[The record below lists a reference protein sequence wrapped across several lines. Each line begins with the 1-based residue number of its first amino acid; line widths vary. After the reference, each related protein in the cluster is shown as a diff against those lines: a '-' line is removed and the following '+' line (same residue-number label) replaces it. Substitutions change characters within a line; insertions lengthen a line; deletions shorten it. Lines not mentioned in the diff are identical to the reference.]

1 MSLKNKNIKTN
12 FKFSSKWQI
21 GVLASLL
28 VLAILGGSFLL
39 FNRNSNSNQTAQAAA
54 FFSTENQLLSSQ
66 FIRNGICNPSSQ
78 VIGVNFSNC
87 TFPLDSGS
95 YSAIGSCGTVP
106 SVNTP
111 SGVTYIPTG
120 GATLILGTN
129 LNNVIVGTRVGIQPN
144 PNGVNPNPATL
155 SSTAGNDIVYG
166 YAGNDTVFGLDGQDY
181 IDGGIGNDCID
192 GGDNNSFIGGGQ
204 SLAPG
209 GDTLIGGAGDDILNG
224 GSGDDLLFGGAGSDI
239 MVGGS
244 GNDRIQTD
252 PNPQNT
258 ELDILIGVDPKSATP
273 GFNEVDDFNSRVGTA
288 GYTSTPLSRGTI
300 WLGDGFQSYY
310 NNDGDNGY
318 AIIRNLTAISGIKLQ
333 LFAGN
338 NYIVGTSN
346 VPIPIGDPANNL
358 PPSTGNPAIYIDK
371 DNSGTQTG
379 ADDLLTIFVDD
390 NAAVKTPTSLIT
402 GLLTSA
408 SRINGSTPLVTEPN
422 YSSNTVTYS
431 YTLPVNGI
439 RAAISQNGNG
449 VSDLS
454 PVSGG
459 YSNNCTV
466 LGNGTAT
473 ATLQC
478 NNVPTTGGTGGLRNV
493 LLSVDNAAPIDKGD
507 ANLISGIS
515 GSDISLSCTPA
526 SPVNPGTLVT
536 CNATY
541 ISGKSGNITWSG
553 TFPGLAGNNCPVH
566 TVSILGGVA
575 SCTATPTLGGSYT
588 ATANAS
594 GGGSQSQNILVNTV
608 ITASNVQNCSTQTI
622 TINDPYTCN
631 FSLTGAVVGTSYVL
645 PSGGIVARTQQGLNL
660 AANSDSCTVSGNT
673 LVCAN
678 IKTAA
683 ASLVA
688 GLGDVALQF
697 AGSGG
702 YTDRGDVNLVVG
714 TTPITGPNISIV
726 CTPASPVSPNTQVTC
741 TASYPP
747 NKTGTIDW
755 SGTFPSLPGASCPAA
770 TVNVAGGS
778 ITCVATP
785 TTGGTFTATANAN
798 GGGSVSQDVLV
809 QTVLTNANLQNPV
822 CVPNQLLVESN
833 QLTTCTFPLVGGG
846 NYVLPN
852 GSVTGKLLGP
862 ATQLGNNGSN
872 CTINPGGTALV
883 CTNIPA
889 TSLTPANYLPRGAVN
904 VKVTFPTGSDFN
916 STNTSVTLN
925 GRDLTFNDFDLG
937 VCNTA
942 NPITLGNT
950 FDCLFPIV
958 GPINQIDTIGVNNPD
973 LSNAFRAAVGQPQ
986 NSGSG
991 PWSANSQPSSNAN
1004 ICSVVGTNLSCTG
1017 ISTTTAG
1024 SSTQALTVGPAD
1036 VILSGTNQTPAQ
1048 IDKGNVTLTRT
1059 ATPADLDKAIS
1070 CTPDTALVNTTVTC
1084 SGTLDPY
1091 LTVENLTVKV
1101 APTGTPVTCS
1111 TTGSIVTGLVITCLP
1126 ANVGS
1131 NLGLLNILASTTG
1144 TGAVSNARVDD
1155 VTVLNAISEVLLIEA
1170 DKILFNPTK
1179 AAPQTFSRA
1188 DLVMTVRGDSRF
1200 TSNGANNS
1208 LTSVCRFKLKV
1219 FGANNSDI
1227 TNGYPVTQTR
1237 LATAAAN
1244 NSGQAI
1250 PSGLQGAFDNT
1261 TGSYLVPYDS
1271 ANGCSIRLPTAQQ
1284 NQPKWEYDIR
1294 VERSDGQ
1301 LFGSPEAYFM
1311 LYGAI
1316 GQVSIG
1322 VS

>member
-1 MSLKNKNIKTN
+1 MFLKNKNIKTN

-28 VLAILGGSFLL
+28 VLAILGGSFLM
-39 FNRNSNSNQTAQAAA
+39 FNRNSNSDQTAQAGSFTSISPTSGPTIGGTNVTLNGNFAA
-54 FFSTENQLLSSQ
+54 PTVTQISTGRIHTCALLSTGNV
-66 FIRNGICNPSSQ
+66 RCWGNGLYIGYGNGNTRIGDNETPASAGDVNVGGNVIQIATGSSHTCALLSAGN
-78 VIGVNFSNC
+78 VRCWGENTFGGLGYGNLNIVGLIDTPASAGDVNV
-87 TFPLDSGS
+87 G
-95 YSAIGSCGTVP
+95 GTVTQI
-106 SVNTP
+106 SASEDYTCALL
-111 SGVTYIPTG
+111 STG
-120 GATLILGTN
+120 NVRCWGQGA
-129 LNNVIVGTRVGIQPN
+129 
-144 PNGVNPNPATL
+144 
-155 SSTAGNDIVYG
+155 AGNLGYG
-166 YAGNDTVFGLDGQDY
+166 NTNNIGDNETPASAGDVNVGGTVTQISAGDRWTCALLSIGNVRCWGEGLDGKLGY
-181 IDGGIGNDCID
+181 GNTNNI
-192 GGDNNSFIGGGQ
+192 GDNETPASAGDVNVGGTVTQITTGARHTCALLSTGNVRCWGQGDTGNLGFGNLGYGNTNNIGDNETPASAGDVNVGGTVTQ
-204 SLAPG
+204 ISAKFHTCVRLSTGNVRCWGYNVAGQLGYGDTTNRGVPG
-209 GDTLIGGAGDDILNG
+209 GDVSI
-224 GSGDDLLFGGAGSDI
+224 
-239 MVGGS
+239 
-244 GNDRIQTD
+244 
-252 PNPQNT
+252 
-258 ELDILIGVDPKSATP
+258 
-273 GFNEVDDFNSRVGTA
+273 
-288 GYTSTPLSRGTI
+288 
-300 WLGDGFQSYY
+300 
-310 NNDGDNGY
+310 
-318 AIIRNLTAISGIKLQ
+318 
-333 LFAGN
+333 
-338 NYIVGTSN
+338 
-346 VPIPIGDPANNL
+346 
-358 PPSTGNPAIYIDK
+358 
-371 DNSGTQTG
+371 
-379 ADDLLTIFVDD
+379 
-390 NAAVKTPTSLIT
+390 
-402 GLLTSA
+402 LTSV
-408 SRINGSTPLVTEPN
+408 PL
-422 YSSNTVTYS
+422 TVTFDGLQATSVVKVNNTTITAVTPAHAAGPVNVVINNTDGVS
-431 YTLPVNGI
+431 YTLANG
-439 RAAISQNGNG
+439 
-449 VSDLS
+449 
-454 PVSGG
+454 
-459 YSNNCTV
+459 YTYTE
-466 LGNGTAT
+466 TA
-473 ATLQC
+473 
-478 NNVPTTGGTGGLRNV
+478 
-493 LLSVDNAAPIDKGD
+493 
-507 ANLISGIS
+507 
-515 GSDISLSCTPA
+515 
-526 SPVNPGTLVT
+526 
-536 CNATY
+536 
-541 ISGKSGNITWSG
+541 
-553 TFPGLAGNNCPVH
+553 
-566 TVSILGGVA
+566 
-575 SCTATPTLGGSYT
+575 
-588 ATANAS
+588 
-594 GGGSQSQNILVNTV
+594 
-608 ITASNVQNCSTQTI
+608 ITA
-622 TINDPYTCN
+622 
-631 FSLTGAVVGTSYVL
+631 
-645 PSGGIVARTQQGLNL
+645 
-660 AANSDSCTVSGNT
+660 
-673 LVCAN
+673 
-678 IKTAA
+678 
-683 ASLVA
+683 
-688 GLGDVALQF
+688 
-697 AGSGG
+697 
-702 YTDRGDVNLVVG
+702 
-714 TTPITGPNISIV
+714 
-726 CTPASPVSPNTQVTC
+726 
-741 TASYPP
+741 
-747 NKTGTIDW
+747 
-755 SGTFPSLPGASCPAA
+755 
-770 TVNVAGGS
+770 
-778 ITCVATP
+778 
-785 TTGGTFTATANAN
+785 
-798 GGGSVSQDVLV
+798 
-809 QTVLTNANLQNPV
+809 ANLQNPV

-916 STNTSVTLN
+916 STNTPVTLN

-937 VCNTA
+937 VCNAA